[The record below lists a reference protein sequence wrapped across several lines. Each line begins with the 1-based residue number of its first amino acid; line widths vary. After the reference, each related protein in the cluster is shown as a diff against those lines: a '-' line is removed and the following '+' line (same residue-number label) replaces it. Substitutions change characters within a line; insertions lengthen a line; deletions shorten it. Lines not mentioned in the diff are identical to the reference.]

1 MSSSIDQRIV
11 EMQFDNEQFEKGI
24 STSLKSL
31 DNLEKGL
38 KLDGASKGLQ
48 SVANAANSMNFDGL
62 QSGIYAVQQKFSAL
76 EVIGIT
82 ALQRITNQAISAGE
96 ALVNS
101 LSMDQIS
108 AGWSKYGAKTKATQ
122 TLVAQGNALE
132 DVNKQMEQLNWFT
145 DETSYN
151 FTDMQENIA
160 KFTATGKGLEESVT
174 AMEGIA
180 LWAAASG
187 QNATTASRAMYQLSQ
202 AMGAGVMRKEDY
214 KSIQNASM
222 DTDEFRQK
230 CLDAGVALGTLKKN
244 ADGTYKS
251 LMANSKAFNKSQFA
265 EHLTDDAWLTSDV
278 MMKVYNDYAKA
289 VDQIYTYV
297 QDKAD
302 AGEIITT
309 SEAIE
314 AMGDKV
320 DAFGLKVFKA
330 GQEARTFDDAID
342 SVKDAVSTGWMKT
355 FELIFGDAE
364 QSTKLWTDLANDLY
378 EVFAEGGNE
387 RNDYLKRLMG
397 KQSDALTEA
406 QWKTVAET
414 TTATDTLKQALM
426 ETAKAHGVA
435 IDEMINDET
444 SFEQSLSKGWLT
456 SGILSETLKK
466 FTSDTVESTED
477 LTSKLDE
484 YKKIASDVIQGNYG
498 NGTARKTALAE
509 AGQDYAT
516 IQGIVN
522 KMLAGTEIT
531 IEDLGDAQLKSI
543 GYTDDQVAALRE
555 LAKQAEETGTPLN
568 ELIES
573 LNKPSGR
580 DLVVESF
587 SNVLHGLMV
596 AIEAVKSAW
605 SEAFPTPTV
614 ERVYSILDTI
624 NKFTKKLVLNEEN
637 SEKLKN
643 SMRGLFD
650 VLGIVTDIVSKL
662 GNGAFKILSAIMG
675 DVHVNVLDYTE
686 SIGKNLTAT
695 RKWIRENE
703 TLNKIFDTVVN
714 TVVEWVQSIKKWI
727 SEHQI
732 VTKIAQTLNT
742 IFTTMVSVVTK
753 AATAVSKWWKSFTEM
768 PAVQTAIEKFKE
780 LFFELLEKVKERL
793 DDFGPKVQE
802 FFENFKGFDSLDFSS
817 VSSLFTSFTDAAG
830 SGLVNVIEKL
840 DQLKQNI
847 SGFVG
852 AVKDK
857 FAPLQGFIEQFQQ
870 LASQGVKKFTL
881 GKIMTAFTGLAVI
894 GSLTKLG
901 DALGT
906 VGKSVKDLKT
916 SAVGVLDSLKGVL
929 VSYQKE
935 IQSKSI
941 INIAMAIAILA
952 GSLIALSFVSTEK
965 LVPATIALGALIG
978 ALAGFSAA
986 MGYFAKNKTPANNM
1000 NKLFGGLSLVA
1011 MATSVLLMVTA
1022 LKQIQSIDVDWPTLA
1037 ADIVVIFSI
1046 IGALAAGMKALTA
1059 LKVESSI
1066 GTALTLVAYAE
1077 ALTLVVKVLGA
1088 LKEESLDDIY
1098 SSLFKM
1104 SAIMLAVS
1112 ACARIAGKGSI
1123 GGAASMVAVVYSLK
1137 QVLELMETVNGM
1149 NLKKIL
1155 KGLGILGSMMVMMN
1169 FLMAGMGTAG
1179 ENADKAGKALL
1190 LISSSM
1196 YIMVEVIKI
1205 IDTLSAKSIV
1215 KGITVIGLLSLFF
1228 AGLTAISHFTG
1239 ANADKAGVGILAMS
1253 GAITAIAIAMKIMA
1267 SIPVNDL
1274 ARVMASMA
1282 GIASAFGV
1290 LMVVSSK
1297 ATGSYKAIIA
1307 IAAAMAG
1314 FTALMAVMS
1323 TMDTESITRATVSL
1337 DSMMAALA
1345 LAIASTKGVDG
1356 AALAS
1361 IAMIALAVAAI
1372 GYVLYQLAN
1381 IPNPDDLLPI
1391 AVSLSSVLLALSSAM
1406 QIMGSM
1412 SLDQIG
1418 TGGLGII
1425 ASVATIIAIF
1435 EALGGLMKLDIFR
1448 ENLDNA
1454 ISAMGKI
1461 GEALGTFVGNLVG
1474 AVGTGITAQLPKMA
1488 KNISDFADGMQGFV
1502 SYIVGEKNLDDKFGN
1517 RVQVLVKSVA
1527 ELTRRSF
1534 VSGLSG
1540 VANSNI
1546 NYEVLGTN
1554 LTSLGTAIKSMA
1566 TATNGVST
1574 ERLASTADAM
1584 SSIANILSE
1593 MPTTGGFWG
1602 KIVGETISM
1611 SDLGTQ
1617 LTDFASA
1624 MVEYC
1629 GIINGKDSGA
1639 SLDQSAVDKS
1649 KAASDV
1655 LLAISE
1661 AAPKLGGVVQG
1672 FTGQVN
1678 LTNLGTQLTDF
1689 ATAMVDYCEIING
1702 SGGHA
1707 ALNVDAVTAS
1717 KAAAD
1722 VLIGLS
1728 TASPKFNGFVQM
1740 FTGETDLGAVANQLG
1755 IFATGLVRYSQI
1767 IAGGYGGSGFN
1778 ADAVMASQEAVQ
1790 VVTALSKDI
1799 DMTGG
1804 VIGWLTGDNTKLTNF
1819 GTNLKNFG
1827 EALVSYGQNCT
1838 QLSVVSI
1845 NDASA
1850 CITSLVDALNLVGN
1864 INFEAL
1870 NMLSTALNTFTPN
1883 SSFTDM
1889 FANAAESMKTAGSQM
1904 IHAFN
1909 AGITENATSV
1919 STNSQTLVN
1928 NFVADINTAIAS
1940 NTTVIGMSIDTLCAN
1955 LNTIILGKEESFRTS
1970 VTTVCRGAASVVY
1983 DEYNNWATAGNWLTI
1998 GLAKGILDGKSEAI
2012 NAAVEVAGD
2021 ALKAAQDK
2029 LKIASPS
2036 KVMYGFGRYFDL
2048 GFANGIL
2055 DYADTVAKA
2064 SDNIASQAI
2073 STAQIIAERIAAT
2086 MDEDFEYQPTIRPVL
2101 DMDEVDS
2108 GLNSFD
2114 SNFANRSMNLA
2125 GNIDRVRKA
2134 APADKYAENV
2144 NPSQN
2149 QNGGSNTYNFNQ
2161 YNYSPKALSRIDLY
2175 RQTNNQFAMMK
2186 ERGKA

>member
-11 EMQFDNEQFEKGI
+11 EMQFDNAQFEKGI

-160 KFTATGKGLEESVT
+160 KFTATGKGLKESVT

-387 RNDYLKRLMG
+387 RNDYLERLMG

-466 FTSDTVESTED
+466 FTDDTVTSTET
-477 LTSKLDE
+477 LTAKLDE
-484 YKKIASDVIQGNYG
+484 YKKLAADVIQGNYG
-498 NGTARKTALAE
+498 NGAARKTALAE

-522 KMLAGTEIT
+522 KMLAGTEVT

-587 SNVLHGLMV
+587 SNVLHGLMG

-614 ERVYSILDTI
+614 ERVYSILEAI
-624 NKFTKKLVLNEEN
+624 NKFTQKLVLTDEN

-643 SMRGLFD
+643 SLRGLFD
-650 VLGIVTDIVSKL
+650 VLGIVTDITSKL
-662 GNGAFKILSAIMG
+662 ADGAFKILNAVMG

-686 SIGKNLTAT
+686 AIGKNLTAT
-695 RKWIRENE
+695 RKWIKENE
-703 TLNKIFDTVVN
+703 TLNNIVDTVVD
-714 TVVEWVQSIKKWI
+714 TVVKWVQAIKNWI

-732 VTKIAQTLNT
+732 VTKIARTLNT
-742 IFTTMVSVVTK
+742 IFTTMVLVVTK
-753 AATAVSKWWKSFTEM
+753 AATAVSKWWKSFTGM

-780 LFFELLEKVKERL
+780 LFFELLEKGKERL

-830 SGLVNVIEKL
+830 SGLGNVIDKL

-852 AVKDK
+852 SVKEK
-857 FAPLQGFIEQFQQ
+857 FVPLQGFIEQFQQ

-881 GKIMTAFTGLAVI
+881 GKILTAATGIAVVA
-894 GSLTKLG
+894 SLTKLG
-901 DALGT
+901 DALT
-906 VGKSVKDLKT
+906 AVKKSTEGIKDSL
-916 SAVGVLDSLKGVL
+916 VGVLGGVKGVL
-929 VSYQKE
+929 TAYQKD
-935 IQSKSI
+935 IQARSI
-941 INIAMAIAILA
+941 IKIAAAIAILA
-952 GSLIALSFVSTEK
+952 VAVGALTFLDQNK
-965 LVPATIALGALIG
+965 LQSSAIALGALGGGLIVLTG
-978 ALAGFSAA
+978 ALGVLEKKGFLGNTTGAA
-986 MGYFAKNKTPANNM
+986 ASMI
-1000 NKLFGGLSLVA
+1000 A
-1011 MATSVLLMVTA
+1011 MAGSLLLMILA
-1022 LKQIQSIDVDWPTLA
+1022 FKQIQDLDVDFSSLA
-1037 ADIVVIFSI
+1037 KNLLVMFSLM
-1046 IGALAAGMKALTA
+1046 G
-1059 LKVESSI
+1059 
-1066 GTALTLVAYAE
+1066 TLVAGMWAVNKIGGGSVGSALSLIAYAV
-1077 ALTLVVKVLGA
+1077 AMKLVVKTLGDI
-1088 LKEESLDDIY
+1088 SVMPLDSIAA
-1098 SSLFKM
+1098 SLFKM
-1104 SAIMLAVS
+1104 STIMLTLSTA
-1112 ACARIAGKGSI
+1112 ARIAGKGSM
-1123 GGAASMVAVVYSLK
+1123 GCAASLIAIVYSLQQMLK
-1137 QVLELMETVNGM
+1137 MIQTVSDM
-1149 NLKKIL
+1149 PLKTML
-1155 KGLGILGSMMVMMN
+1155 KGLGMLGGIMLALEWVVTGVGK
-1169 FLMAGMGTAG
+1169 AGA
-1179 ENADKAGKALL
+1179 NADKAGKSLL
-1190 LISSSM
+1190 MISAAM
-1196 YIMVEVIKI
+1196 YIMVEVIRN
-1205 IDTLSAKSIV
+1205 IDDLNSSALT
-1215 KGITVIGLLSLFF
+1215 KGIATIGLMSMFF
-1228 AGLTAISHFTG
+1228 AVLIAATKNAG
-1239 ANADKAGVGILAMS
+1239 ANSVKAGVGILAMS
-1253 GAITAIAIAMKIMA
+1253 GAVAVLAGAMYAIGKIPASELTKSIAVITSIFAMFGILMA
-1267 SIPVNDL
+1267 L
-1274 ARVMASMA
+1274 
-1282 GIASAFGV
+1282 
-1290 LMVVSSK
+1290 SSK
-1297 ATGSYKAIIA
+1297 ATGSYKTIIA
-1307 IAAAMAG
+1307 IAASMAALS
-1314 FTALMAVMS
+1314 ALMAVMS
-1323 TMDTESITRATVSL
+1323 TMDSDSLTRSTVAL
-1337 DSMMAALA
+1337 DSIMAMLA
-1345 LAIASTKGVDG
+1345 LTIAATKGVDG
-1356 AALAS
+1356 GALAA
-1361 IAMIALAVAAI
+1361 IAMITLAVAAI
-1372 GYVLYQLAN
+1372 GFVLYQLASL
-1381 IPNPDDLLPI
+1381 PNPEDVLPI
-1391 AVSLSSVLLALSSAM
+1391 AVSMSSVLLALSAAM
-1406 QIMGSM
+1406 AIMGNM
-1412 SLDQIG
+1412 GVVGIA
-1418 TGGLGII
+1418 TGSLGII
-1425 ASVATIIAIF
+1425 AAIATITAVL
-1435 EALGGLMKLDIFR
+1435 EALGGLMKLDIFS

-1454 ISAMGKI
+1454 ITAMGKI
-1461 GEALGTFVGNLVG
+1461 GEALGTFVGSIVG
-1474 AVGTGITAQLPKMA
+1474 GIGTGLTGQLPKMA
-1488 KNISDFADGMQGFV
+1488 KNISDFAEGMQGFV
-1502 SYIVGEKNLDDKFGN
+1502 EFVHNLDDNFGSK
-1517 RVQVLVKSVA
+1517 VDTLVKA
-1527 ELTRRSF
+1527 TEKLTRYGF
-1534 VSGLSG
+1534 TSGLSNLSASG
-1540 VANSNI
+1540 I
-1546 NYEVLGTN
+1546 NYETVGTN
-1554 LTSLGTAIKSMA
+1554 LKSLGEAIKGMA
-1566 TATNGVST
+1566 AATSGVSV
-1574 ERLASTADAM
+1574 ERLTSSAEAVSAIADIM
-1584 SSIANILSE
+1584 ANVPVS
-1593 MPTTGGFWG
+1593 GGLWG
-1602 KIVGETISM
+1602 DIVGNTM
-1611 SDLGTQ
+1611 NLDDLGSQ
-1617 LTDFASA
+1617 LTSFAQA
-1624 MVEYC
+1624 MVNYC
-1629 GIINGKDSGA
+1629 SIINGAEGGA
-1639 SLDQSAVDKS
+1639 ALDTAAVEQS
-1649 KAASDV
+1649 KAAADI
-1655 LLAISE
+1655 LIDLAGKAPNFGGIKSLISGDLDLS
-1661 AAPKLGGVVQG
+1661 KLGS
-1672 FTGQVN
+1672 
-1678 LTNLGTQLTDF
+1678 QLKDF
-1689 ATAMVDYCEIING
+1689 ATAMVGYCTTITG
-1702 SGGHA
+1702 SEGNA
-1707 ALNVDAVTAS
+1707 ALNVDAITAS
-1717 KAAAD
+1717 EAASD
-1722 VLIGLS
+1722 VLINLAESAPRFGGAKSLIS
-1728 TASPKFNGFVQM
+1728 
-1740 FTGETDLGAVANQLG
+1740 GELDFNQLG
-1755 IFATGLVRYSQI
+1755 TQLVTFARAMVRYSQI
-1767 IAGGYGGSGFN
+1767 ISGGYGGSAFDSN
-1778 ADAVMASQEAVQ
+1778 AVMASENAVNTIIAMSQ
-1790 VVTALSKDI
+1790 SI
-1799 DMTGG
+1799 DPTGG
-1804 VIGWLTGDNTKLTNF
+1804 FIGWLMGEKDLGAF
-1819 GTNLKNFG
+1819 ASNLSAFG

-1838 QLSVVSI
+1838 MLSVVSI

-1850 CITSLVDALNLVGN
+1850 CIGNLVDALNLVGN

-1870 NMLSTALNTFTPN
+1870 NMLSEALNTFTPN
-1883 SSFTDM
+1883 SSFVDM
-1889 FANAAESMKTAGSQM
+1889 FASAAESMSTVGSQM
-1904 IHAFN
+1904 IQAFN
-1909 AGITENATSV
+1909 TGITENAPSV
-1919 STNSQTLVN
+1919 AENAQTLVN
-1928 NFVADINTAIAS
+1928 NFVASVTTAISS
-1940 NTTVIGMSIDTLCAN
+1940 NALLIAASIDTLCLT
-1955 LNTIILGKEESFRTS
+1955 LNTTIANKQADFNTS
-1970 VTTVCRGAASVVY
+1970 VTNLLTGVVSTIH
-1983 DEYNNWATAGNWLTI
+1983 EQYNNWYTAGNFLTI
-1998 GLAKGILDGKSEAI
+1998 GLAAGIRSGESEAI
-2012 NAAVEVAGD
+2012 NAAAEVAGK
-2021 ALKAAQDK
+2021 ALEAAKQK
-2029 LKIASPS
+2029 LQINSPS
-2036 KVMYGFGRYFDL
+2036 KVTYGFGRFFDL
-2048 GFANGIL
+2048 GLSNGIY
-2055 DYADTVAKA
+2055 DYADRVAKA
-2064 SDNIASQAI
+2064 TETISNQAL
-2073 STAQIIAERIAAT
+2073 SAAQIIAENIAAT
-2086 MDEDFEYQPTIRPVL
+2086 MDEDFEYEPTIRPVL

-2108 GLNSFD
+2108 GLNAFD
-2114 SNFANRSMNLA
+2114 RSFANRSMNLA
-2125 GNIDRVRKA
+2125 GSIDRVRKA
-2134 APADKYAENV
+2134 APVDKYAENV

>member
-11 EMQFDNEQFEKGI
+11 EMQFDNAQFEKGI

-82 ALQRITNQAISAGE
+82 ALQRITNEAISAGE
-96 ALVNS
+96 TLVKS

-108 AGWSKYGAKTKATQ
+108 AGWEKYGAKTKATQ
-122 TLVAQGNALE
+122 TLVAQGNSLE

-187 QNATTASRAMYQLSQ
+187 QNAATASRAMYQLSQ

-251 LMANSKAFNKSQFA
+251 LVANSKAFNKSQFA

-278 MMKVYNDYAKA
+278 MMQVYNDYAKA

-314 AMGDKV
+314 EMGDKV

-387 RNDYLKRLMG
+387 RNDYLERLMG

-466 FTSDTVESTED
+466 FTGDTVESTET
-477 LTSKLDE
+477 LTAKLDE
-484 YKKIASDVIQGNYG
+484 YKKLATDVIRGDYG
-498 NGTARKTALAE
+498 NGAARKTALAE

-587 SNVLHGLMV
+587 SNVLHGLMG

-614 ERVYSILDTI
+614 ERVYSILEAI
-624 NKFTKKLVLNEEN
+624 NKFTQKLVLTDEN

-643 SMRGLFD
+643 SLRGLFD

-662 GNGAFKILSAIMG
+662 GNGAFKILSAIM
-675 DVHVNVLDYTE
+675 DVVHVNVLDYTE
-686 SIGKNLTAT
+686 AIGKNLTAT
-695 RKWIRENE
+695 RKWIKENE
-703 TLNKIFDTVVN
+703 TLNKIVDTVVD
-714 TVVEWVQSIKKWI
+714 TIVKWIQAIKNWI

-732 VTKIAQTLNT
+732 VTKIARTLNT

-753 AATAVSKWWKSFTEM
+753 ASTAVSKWWKSFTGM

-780 LFFELLEKVKERL
+780 LFFELLEKGKERL

-830 SGLVNVIEKL
+830 SGLGVVIDKL
-840 DQLKQNI
+840 DQLKQKV
-847 SGFVG
+847 SGFTSS
-852 AVKDK
+852 VKEK
-857 FAPLQGFIEQFQQ
+857 FAPVQGIIEQFQQ
-870 LASQGVKKFTL
+870 FASQGLKKFSF
-881 GKIMTAFTGLAVI
+881 GKILTAATGIAVVA
-894 GSLTKLG
+894 SLTKLG
-901 DALGT
+901 DALT
-906 VGKSVKDLKT
+906 AVKKSTEGIKDSL
-916 SAVGVLDSLKGVL
+916 VGVLGGVKGVL
-929 VSYQKE
+929 TAYQKD
-935 IQSKSI
+935 IQARSI
-941 INIAMAIAILA
+941 IKIAAAIAILA
-952 GSLIALSFVSTEK
+952 VAVGALTFLDQNK
-965 LVPATIALGALIG
+965 LQSSAIALGALGGGLIALTG
-978 ALAGFSAA
+978 ALGVLEKKGFLGNTTGAA
-986 MGYFAKNKTPANNM
+986 ASMI
-1000 NKLFGGLSLVA
+1000 A
-1011 MATSVLLMVTA
+1011 MAGSLLLMILA
-1022 LKQIQSIDVDWPTLA
+1022 FKQIQDLDVDFSSLA
-1037 ADIVVIFSI
+1037 KNLLVMFSMM
-1046 IGALAAGMKALTA
+1046 G
-1059 LKVESSI
+1059 
-1066 GTALTLVAYAE
+1066 TLVAGMWAVNKIGGGSVGSALSLIAYAV
-1077 ALTLVVKVLGA
+1077 AMKLVVKTLGDI
-1088 LKEESLDDIY
+1088 SVMPLDSIAV
-1098 SSLFKM
+1098 SLFKM
-1104 SAIMLAVS
+1104 STIMLTLS
-1112 ACARIAGKGSI
+1112 AAARVAGKGSM
-1123 GGAASMVAVVYSLK
+1123 GGAASLIAIVYALQQMLK
-1137 QVLELMETVNGM
+1137 MIQTVSDM
-1149 NLKKIL
+1149 PLKTML
-1155 KGLGILGSMMVMMN
+1155 KGLGMLGGIMLALEWVVTGVGK
-1169 FLMAGMGTAG
+1169 AGA
-1179 ENADKAGKALL
+1179 NADKAGKSLL
-1190 LISSSM
+1190 LISAAM
-1196 YIMVEVIKI
+1196 YIMVEVIRN
-1205 IDTLSAKSIV
+1205 IDDLNSSALT
-1215 KGITVIGLLSLFF
+1215 KGIATIGLMSMFF
-1228 AGLTAISHFTG
+1228 AVLIAVTKNAG
-1239 ANADKAGVGILAMS
+1239 ANSVKAGVGILAMS
-1253 GAITAIAIAMKIMA
+1253 GAVAVLAGAMYAIGKISASDLTKSIAVITSIFAMF
-1267 SIPVNDL
+1267 
-1274 ARVMASMA
+1274 
-1282 GIASAFGV
+1282 GI
-1290 LMVVSSK
+1290 LMTLSSK
-1297 ATGSYKAIIA
+1297 ATGSYKTIIA
-1307 IAAAMAG
+1307 IAASMAALS
-1314 FTALMAVMS
+1314 ALMAVMS
-1323 TMDTESITRATVSL
+1323 TIDADSLIRSTAAL
-1337 DSMMAALA
+1337 DSIMAMLA
-1345 LAIASTKGVDG
+1345 LTIASTKGIDG

-1361 IAMIALAVAAI
+1361 IAMVTLAVAGI
-1372 GYVLYQLAN
+1372 GYVLYQLAS
-1381 IPNPDDLLPI
+1381 IPNPEDLLPI
-1391 AVSLSSVLLALSSAM
+1391 AVSMSSVLLALSAAM
-1406 QIMGSM
+1406 RIMGSM
-1412 SLDQIG
+1412 SLGQIG
-1418 TGGLGII
+1418 KGGLGMI
-1425 ASVATIIAIF
+1425 AAVATITAIL
-1435 EALGGLMKLDIFR
+1435 EALGGLMKLDIFS

-1454 ISAMGKI
+1454 ITAMGKI
-1461 GEALGTFVGNLVG
+1461 GEALGTFVGSIVG
-1474 AVGTGITAQLPKMA
+1474 GIGTGLTGQLPKMA
-1488 KNISDFADGMQGFV
+1488 KNISDFAEGMQGFV
-1502 SYIVGEKNLDDKFGN
+1502 EFVHNLDDNFGSK
-1517 RVQVLVKSVA
+1517 VDTLVKA
-1527 ELTRRSF
+1527 TEKLTRRGF
-1534 VSGLSG
+1534 TSGLSNLSATG
-1540 VANSNI
+1540 I
-1546 NYEVLGTN
+1546 NYETVGTN
-1554 LTSLGTAIKSMA
+1554 LKSLGEAIKGMA
-1566 TATNGVST
+1566 AATSGVSV
-1574 ERLASTADAM
+1574 ERLTSSAEAVSAIADIM
-1584 SSIANILSE
+1584 ANVPVS
-1593 MPTTGGFWG
+1593 GGLWG
-1602 KIVGETISM
+1602 DIVGNTM
-1611 SDLGTQ
+1611 NLDDLGSQ
-1617 LTDFASA
+1617 LTSFAQA
-1624 MVEYC
+1624 MVDYC
-1629 GIINGKDSGA
+1629 SIINGAEGGA
-1639 SLDQSAVDKS
+1639 ALDTAAVEQS
-1649 KAASDV
+1649 KAAADI
-1655 LLAISE
+1655 LIDLAGKAPNFGGIKSLISGDLDLS
-1661 AAPKLGGVVQG
+1661 KLGS
-1672 FTGQVN
+1672 
-1678 LTNLGTQLTDF
+1678 QLNDF
-1689 ATAMVDYCEIING
+1689 ATAMVGYCSTITG
-1702 SGGHA
+1702 SEGKA
-1707 ALNVDAVTAS
+1707 ALNVDVITAS
-1717 KAAAD
+1717 EAASN
-1722 VLIGLS
+1722 VLINLAESAPRFGGAKSLIS
-1728 TASPKFNGFVQM
+1728 
-1740 FTGETDLGAVANQLG
+1740 GELDFDQLG
-1755 IFATGLVRYSQI
+1755 TQLVAFARAMVRYSQI
-1767 IAGGYGGSGFN
+1767 ISGGYGGSAFDSN
-1778 ADAVMASQEAVQ
+1778 AVMASQNAVDTIVAMSQ
-1790 VVTALSKDI
+1790 SI
-1799 DMTGG
+1799 DPTGG
-1804 VIGWLTGDNTKLTNF
+1804 FIGWLMGEKDLGAFASNLTA
-1819 GTNLKNFG
+1819 FG
-1827 EALVSYGQNCT
+1827 EALVSYGQNCAM
-1838 QLSVVSI
+1838 LSVVSI

-1850 CITSLVDALNLVGN
+1850 CITNLVDALNLVGN

-1870 NMLSTALNTFTPN
+1870 NMLSEALNTFTPN
-1883 SSFTDM
+1883 SSFVDM
-1889 FANAAESMKTAGSQM
+1889 FASAAESMSTVGSQM
-1904 IHAFN
+1904 IQAFN
-1909 AGITENATSV
+1909 TGITENAPSV
-1919 STNSQTLVN
+1919 AENAQALVN
-1928 NFVADINTAIAS
+1928 NFVAEITNAISS
-1940 NTTVIGMSIDTLCAN
+1940 NTLLIATSIDTLCAN

-1983 DEYNNWATAGNWLTI
+1983 DEYNNWATAGNWLTL
-1998 GLAKGILDGKSEAI
+1998 GLAKGIRDGKSEAI
-2012 NAAVEVAGD
+2012 NAAVEVAGE

-2036 KVMYGFGRYFDL
+2036 KVMYGFGRYFDM

-2064 SDNIASQAI
+2064 SENIATQAI
-2073 STAQIIAERIAAT
+2073 STAQIIAENIAAT

-2114 SNFANRSMNLA
+2114 RNFANRSMNLA
-2125 GNIDRVRKA
+2125 GSINRVQKA
-2134 APADKYAENV
+2134 VPADKYAESV

>member
-11 EMQFDNEQFEKGI
+11 EMQFDNAQFEKGI

-31 DNLEKGL
+31 YNLEKGL

-82 ALQRITNQAISAGE
+82 ALQRITNQAISAGA

-278 MMKVYNDYAKA
+278 MMRVYNDYAKA

-387 RNDYLKRLMG
+387 RNDYLERLMG

-498 NGTARKTALAE
+498 NGAARKTALAE

-587 SNVLHGLMV
+587 SNVLHGLMG
-596 AIEAVKSAW
+596 AIETVKSAW

-614 ERVYSILDTI
+614 ERVYSILEAI
-624 NKFTKKLVLNEEN
+624 NKFTQKLVLTDEN

-643 SMRGLFD
+643 SLRGLFD
-650 VLGIVTDIVSKL
+650 VLGIVTDITSKL
-662 GNGAFKILSAIMG
+662 ADGAFKILNAVMG

-686 SIGKNLTAT
+686 AIGKNLTAT
-695 RKWIRENE
+695 RKWIGENE
-703 TLNKIFDTVVN
+703 TLNKIIDTVVD
-714 TVVEWVQSIKKWI
+714 TVIKWVQSIKKWI

-753 AATAVSKWWKSFTEM
+753 AATAVSKWWKSFTGM

-780 LFFELLEKVKERL
+780 LFFELLEKGKERL

-830 SGLVNVIEKL
+830 SGLGAVIDKL

-847 SGFVG
+847 SGFTSL
-852 AVKDK
+852 VKEK
-857 FAPLQGFIEQFQQ
+857 FAPVQYFIEQLQQ

-881 GKIMTAFTGLAVI
+881 GKILTAATGIAVVA
-894 GSLTKLG
+894 SLTKLG
-901 DALGT
+901 EALT
-906 VGKSVKDLKT
+906 AVKKSTEGIKDSL
-916 SAVGVLDSLKGVL
+916 VGVLGGVKGVL
-929 VSYQKE
+929 TAYQKD
-935 IQSKSI
+935 IQARSI
-941 INIAMAIAILA
+941 IKIAAAIAILA
-952 GSLIALSFVSTEK
+952 VAVGALTFLDQNK
-965 LVPATIALGALIG
+965 LQSSAIALGALGGGLIVLTG
-978 ALAGFSAA
+978 ALGVLEKKGFLGNTTGAA
-986 MGYFAKNKTPANNM
+986 ASMI
-1000 NKLFGGLSLVA
+1000 A
-1011 MATSVLLMVTA
+1011 MAGSLLLMILA
-1022 LKQIQSIDVDWPTLA
+1022 FKQIQDLDVDFSSLA
-1037 ADIVVIFSI
+1037 KNLLVMFSLM
-1046 IGALAAGMKALTA
+1046 G
-1059 LKVESSI
+1059 
-1066 GTALTLVAYAE
+1066 TLVAGMWAVNKIGGGSVGSALSLIAYAV
-1077 ALTLVVKVLGA
+1077 AMKLVVKTLGDI
-1088 LKEESLDDIY
+1088 SVMPLDSIAA
-1098 SSLFKM
+1098 SLFKM
-1104 SAIMLAVS
+1104 STIMLTLS
-1112 ACARIAGKGSI
+1112 AAARVAGKGSM
-1123 GGAASMVAVVYSLK
+1123 GGAASLIAVVYSLQQMLK
-1137 QVLELMETVNGM
+1137 MIQTVSDM
-1149 NLKKIL
+1149 PLKTML
-1155 KGLGILGSMMVMMN
+1155 KGLGMLGGIMLALEWVITGVGK
-1169 FLMAGMGTAG
+1169 AGA
-1179 ENADKAGKALL
+1179 NADKAGKSLLMISAAL
-1190 LISSSM
+1190 
-1196 YIMVEVIKI
+1196 YIMVEVIRN
-1205 IDTLSAKSIV
+1205 IDDLNSSALT
-1215 KGITVIGLLSLFF
+1215 KGIATIGLMSMFF
-1228 AGLTAISHFTG
+1228 AVLIAVTKNAG
-1239 ANADKAGVGILAMS
+1239 ANSVKAGVGILAMS
-1253 GAITAIAIAMKIMA
+1253 GAVAVLAGAMYAIGKIQASELTKSIAVITSIFVMFGILMA
-1267 SIPVNDL
+1267 L
-1274 ARVMASMA
+1274 
-1282 GIASAFGV
+1282 
-1290 LMVVSSK
+1290 SSK

-1307 IAAAMAG
+1307 ISASMAAL
-1314 FTALMAVMS
+1314 TALMAVMS
-1323 TMDTESITRATVSL
+1323 TIDIDSLIRSTVAL
-1337 DSMMAALA
+1337 DSIMAMLA
-1345 LAIASTKGVDG
+1345 LTIAATKGVDG
-1356 AALAS
+1356 GSLAA
-1361 IAMIALAVAAI
+1361 IAMITLAVAAI
-1372 GYVLYQLAN
+1372 GFVLYQLASL
-1381 IPNPDDLLPI
+1381 PNPEDVLPI
-1391 AVSLSSVLLALSSAM
+1391 AVSMSSVLLALSAAM
-1406 QIMGSM
+1406 AIMGNM
-1412 SLDQIG
+1412 GVVGIA
-1418 TGGLGII
+1418 TGSLGII
-1425 ASVATIIAIF
+1425 AAIATITAVL
-1435 EALGGLMKLDIFR
+1435 EALGGLMKLDIFS

-1454 ISAMGKI
+1454 ITAMGKI
-1461 GEALGTFVGNLVG
+1461 GEALGTFVGG
-1474 AVGTGITAQLPKMA
+1474 IGTGLTGQLPKMA
-1488 KNISDFADGMQGFV
+1488 KNISNFADGMQEFV
-1502 SYIVGEKNLDDKFGN
+1502 EFVHNLDDNFGSK
-1517 RVQVLVKSVA
+1517 VDTLVTATEK
-1527 ELTRRSF
+1527 LTSRGF
-1534 VSGLSG
+1534 TSGLNNLSARG
-1540 VANSNI
+1540 I
-1546 NYEVLGTN
+1546 NYETIGTN
-1554 LTSLGTAIKSMA
+1554 LKNLGEAIKGMA
-1566 TATNGVST
+1566 AATNGVSV
-1574 ERLASTADAM
+1574 ERLTSSAEAVSAIADIM
-1584 SSIANILSE
+1584 ANVPVS
-1593 MPTTGGFWG
+1593 GGLLG
-1602 KIVGETISM
+1602 DIVGNKM
-1611 SDLGTQ
+1611 NLSDLGSQ
-1617 LTDFASA
+1617 LTSFA
-1624 MVEYC
+1624 
-1629 GIINGKDSGA
+1629 
-1639 SLDQSAVDKS
+1639 Q
-1649 KAASDV
+1649 
-1655 LLAISE
+1655 
-1661 AAPKLGGVVQG
+1661 
-1672 FTGQVN
+1672 
-1678 LTNLGTQLTDF
+1678 
-1689 ATAMVDYCEIING
+1689 AMVDYCSIING
-1702 SGGHA
+1702 AEGGA
-1707 ALNVDAVTAS
+1707 ALDTAAVKQS

-1722 VLIGLS
+1722 ILIDLAGKAPNFGDLDLS
-1728 TASPKFNGFVQM
+1728 K
-1740 FTGETDLGAVANQLG
+1740 LGTQLVA
-1755 IFATGLVRYSQI
+1755 FARAMVHYSQI
-1767 IAGGYGGSGFN
+1767 ISGGYGGSAFDSN
-1778 ADAVMASQEAVQ
+1778 AVMASENAVNTIIAMSQ
-1790 VVTALSKDI
+1790 SI
-1799 DMTGG
+1799 DPTGG
-1804 VIGWLTGDNTKLTNF
+1804 FIAWLMGEKDLGAFASNLTA
-1819 GTNLKNFG
+1819 FG

-1838 QLSVVSI
+1838 MLSVVSI

-1850 CITSLVDALNLVGN
+1850 CIESLVGALNLVGN

-1870 NMLSTALNTFTPN
+1870 NMLSEALNTFTPN
-1883 SSFTDM
+1883 SSFVDM
-1889 FANAAESMKTAGSQM
+1889 FASAAESMSTVGSQM
-1904 IHAFN
+1904 IQAFN
-1909 AGITENATSV
+1909 TGITENAPSV
-1919 STNSQTLVN
+1919 AEDAQTLVN
-1928 NFVADINTAIAS
+1928 NFVASVTTAISS
-1940 NTTVIGMSIDTLCAN
+1940 NTLLIAASIDTLCLT
-1955 LNTIILGKEESFRTS
+1955 LNTTIANKQADFNTS
-1970 VTTVCRGAASVVY
+1970 VTNLLTGVVSTIH
-1983 DEYNNWATAGNWLTI
+1983 EQYNNWYTAGNSLAI
-1998 GLAKGILDGKSEAI
+1998 GLAAGIRSGESEAI
-2012 NAAVEVAGD
+2012 NAAADVAGK
-2021 ALKAAQDK
+2021 ALEAAKQK
-2029 LKIASPS
+2029 LQINSPS

-2064 SDNIASQAI
+2064 SENIATEAI
-2073 STAQIIAERIAAT
+2073 STAQIIAENIAAT
-2086 MDEDFEYQPTIRPVL
+2086 MDEDFEYEPTIRPVL

-2108 GLNSFD
+2108 GLNAFD
-2114 SNFANRSMNLA
+2114 RSFANRSMNLA
-2125 GNIDRVRKA
+2125 GSIDRVRKA

-2149 QNGGSNTYNFNQ
+2149 QNGGATTYNFTQN
-2161 YNYSPKALSRIDLY
+2161 NYSPKALSRIDLY

>member
-11 EMQFDNEQFEKGI
+11 EMQFDNAQFEKGI

-82 ALQRITNQAISAGE
+82 ALQRITNQAISAGA

-160 KFTATGKGLEESVT
+160 KFTATGKGLKESVT

-387 RNDYLKRLMG
+387 RNDYLERLMG

-466 FTSDTVESTED
+466 FTGDTVESTED

-498 NGTARKTALAE
+498 NGAARKTALAE

-587 SNVLHGLMV
+587 SNVLHGLMG

-614 ERVYSILDTI
+614 ERVYSILEAI
-624 NKFTKKLVLNEEN
+624 NKFTQKLVLTDEN

-643 SMRGLFD
+643 SLRGLFD
-650 VLGIVTDIVSKL
+650 VLGIVTDITSKL
-662 GNGAFKILSAIMG
+662 ADGAFKILNAVMG

-686 SIGKNLTAT
+686 AIGKNLTAT
-695 RKWIRENE
+695 RKWIRENK
-703 TLNKIFDTVVN
+703 TLNKIIDTVVD
-714 TVVEWVQSIKKWI
+714 TVIKWVQSIKKWI

-732 VTKIAQTLNT
+732 VTKIARTLNT

-753 AATAVSKWWKSFTEM
+753 AATAVSKWWKSFTGM

-780 LFFELLEKVKERL
+780 LFFELLEKGKERL

-830 SGLVNVIEKL
+830 SGLGAVIGKL

-847 SGFVG
+847 SGFTSS
-852 AVKDK
+852 VKEK
-857 FAPLQGFIEQFQQ
+857 FAPVQYFIEQFQQ

-881 GKIMTAFTGLAVI
+881 GKILTAFTGLAVI
-894 GSLTKLG
+894 SSLTKLG

-906 VGKSVKDLKT
+906 VGKSVKDVKT
-916 SAVGVLDSLKGVL
+916 SLVGVLDGVKGVL

-941 INIAMAIAILA
+941 INIALAIAILA
-952 GSLIALSFVSTEK
+952 GSLIALSFVPTEK

-978 ALAGFSAA
+978 ALAGLSAA

-1037 ADIVVIFSI
+1037 ADMVAVVAIL
-1046 IGALAAGMKALTA
+1046 GVLAGGMKLLSA

-1066 GTALTLVAYAE
+1066 GTALTLIAYAE

-1123 GGAASMVAVVYSLK
+1123 GGAASMVAVVHSLK
-1137 QVLELMETVNGM
+1137 QMLGLMETVNDM
-1149 NLKKIL
+1149 SLKEIL
-1155 KGLGILGSMMVMMN
+1155 KGLGVLGSIMVMMN

-1179 ENADKAGKALL
+1179 ENADKAGKAML

-1205 IDTLSAKSIV
+1205 IDKLSAKSIV

-1228 AGLTAISHFTG
+1228 AVLTAISHFAG

-1253 GAITAIAIAMKIMA
+1253 GAMAAIAIAMKIMA

-1274 ARVMASMA
+1274 ARVMADMA
-1282 GIASAFGV
+1282 GIAAAFGV

-1314 FTALMAVMS
+1314 LTALMAVMS
-1323 TMDTESITRATVSL
+1323 TMDAESLTRATVAL

-1345 LAIASTKGVDG
+1345 LSIASTKGVDG

-1361 IAMIALAVAAI
+1361 IAMITLAVAAI
-1372 GYVLYQLAN
+1372 GYVLYQLASL
-1381 IPNPDDLLPI
+1381 PNPEDVLPI
-1391 AVSLSSVLLALSSAM
+1391 AVSMSIVLLALSAAM
-1406 QIMGSM
+1406 RIMGSM
-1412 SLDQIG
+1412 DS
-1418 TGGLGII
+1418 TGIATGSLGII
-1425 ASVATIIAIF
+1425 AGISAIVVVL
-1435 EALGGLMKLDIFR
+1435 EALGWLMKLDIFS

-1454 ISAMGKI
+1454 IAAMGKI
-1461 GEALGTFVGNLVG
+1461 GEALGTFVG

-1502 SYIVGEKNLDDKFGN
+1502 TFVEGLNDNFGY
-1517 RVQVLVKSVA
+1517 RVQVLVKAVA
-1527 ELTRRSF
+1527 ELTRRGF
-1534 VSGLSG
+1534 ISGLSG
-1540 VANSNI
+1540 IANTNI
-1546 NYEVLGTN
+1546 NYENVGTN
-1554 LTSLGTAIKSMA
+1554 LASLGTAIKSMA

-1574 ERLASTADAM
+1574 DRLASTADAM
-1584 SSIANILSE
+1584 SSVANILSE

-1602 KIVGETISM
+1602 KIVGETM
-1611 SDLGTQ
+1611 SL
-1617 LTDFASA
+1617 
-1624 MVEYC
+1624 
-1629 GIINGKDSGA
+1629 
-1639 SLDQSAVDKS
+1639 
-1649 KAASDV
+1649 SD
-1655 LLAISE
+1655 
-1661 AAPKLGGVVQG
+1661 
-1672 FTGQVN
+1672 
-1678 LTNLGTQLTDF
+1678 LGTQLTDF

-1728 TASPKFNGFVQM
+1728 TASPKFNGLVQM
-1740 FTGETDLGAVANQLG
+1740 FTGETGLGAVANQLG
-1755 IFATGLVRYSQI
+1755 TFATGLVRYSQI

-1804 VIGWLTGDNTKLTNF
+1804 VIGWLTGDSTKLTNF

-1889 FANAAESMKTAGSQM
+1889 FTNAAESMKTAGSQM
-1904 IHAFN
+1904 IQAFN

-1919 STNSQTLVN
+1919 STNAQTLVN
-1928 NFVADINTAIAS
+1928 NFVADVNTAIAN
-1940 NTTVIGMSIDTLCAN
+1940 NTTIISTSIDTLCAN

-1970 VTTVCRGAASVVY
+1970 VTTVCRGAASAVY
-1983 DEYNNWATAGNWLTI
+1983 DEYNNWATAGAWLSI
-1998 GLAKGILDGKSEAI
+1998 GLAKGIRDGKSEAI
-2012 NAAVEVAGD
+2012 NAAVEVAGE
-2021 ALKAAQDK
+2021 ALKAAQNK

-2064 SDNIASQAI
+2064 SENIATEAI
-2073 STAQIIAERIAAT
+2073 STAQIIAENIAAT
-2086 MDEDFEYQPTIRPVL
+2086 MDEDFEYEPTIRPVL

-2114 SNFANRSMNLA
+2114 RSFANRSMNLA
-2125 GNIDRVRKA
+2125 GSIDRVRKA

>member
-11 EMQFDNEQFEKGI
+11 EMQFDNAQFEKGI

-82 ALQRITNQAISAGE
+82 ALQRITNEAISAGE
-96 ALVNS
+96 TLVKS

-108 AGWSKYGAKTKATQ
+108 AGWEKYGAKTKATQ
-122 TLVAQGNALE
+122 TLVAQGNSLE

-251 LMANSKAFNKSQFA
+251 LVANSKAFNKSQFA

-278 MMKVYNDYAKA
+278 MMQVYNDYAKA

-314 AMGDKV
+314 EMGDKV

-387 RNDYLKRLMG
+387 RNDYLERLMG

-466 FTSDTVESTED
+466 FTGDTVESTET
-477 LTSKLDE
+477 LTAKLDE
-484 YKKIASDVIQGNYG
+484 YKKLATDVIRGDYG
-498 NGTARKTALAE
+498 NGAARKTALAE

-587 SNVLHGLMV
+587 SNVLHGLMG

-614 ERVYSILDTI
+614 ERVYSILEAI
-624 NKFTKKLVLNEEN
+624 NKFTKKLVLTDEN
-637 SEKLKN
+637 AEKLKN
-643 SMRGLFD
+643 SLRGLFD

-686 SIGKNLTAT
+686 AIGKNLTAT
-695 RKWIRENE
+695 RKWIKENE
-703 TLNKIFDTVVN
+703 TLNKIVDTVVD
-714 TVVEWVQSIKKWI
+714 TVVKWIQAIKNWI

-732 VTKIAQTLNT
+732 VTKIARTLNT
-742 IFTTMVSVVTK
+742 IFTTMVLVVTK
-753 AATAVSKWWKSFTEM
+753 AATAVSKWWKSFTGM

-780 LFFELLEKVKERL
+780 LFFELLEKGKERL

-817 VSSLFTSFTDAAG
+817 VSSLFTTFTDAAG
-830 SGLVNVIEKL
+830 SGLGNVIGKL

-852 AVKDK
+852 SVKEK

-881 GKIMTAFTGLAVI
+881 GKILTAATGIAVVA
-894 GSLTKLG
+894 SLTKLG
-901 DALGT
+901 DALT
-906 VGKSVKDLKT
+906 AVKKSTEGIKDSL
-916 SAVGVLDSLKGVL
+916 VGVLGGVKGVL
-929 VSYQKE
+929 TAYQKD
-935 IQSKSI
+935 IQARSI
-941 INIAMAIAILA
+941 IKIAAAIAILA
-952 GSLIALSFVSTEK
+952 VAVGALTFLDQNK
-965 LVPATIALGALIG
+965 LQSSAIALGALGGGLIVLTG
-978 ALAGFSAA
+978 ALGVLEKKGFLGNTTGAA
-986 MGYFAKNKTPANNM
+986 ASMI
-1000 NKLFGGLSLVA
+1000 A
-1011 MATSVLLMVTA
+1011 MAGSLLLMILA
-1022 LKQIQSIDVDWPTLA
+1022 FKQIQDLDVD
-1037 ADIVVIFSI
+1037 FSSL
-1046 IGALAAGMKALTA
+1046 GKNLLVMFSMMG
-1059 LKVESSI
+1059 
-1066 GTALTLVAYAE
+1066 TLVAGMWAVNKIGGGSVGSALSLIAYAV
-1077 ALTLVVKVLGA
+1077 AMKLVVKTLGDISA
-1088 LKEESLDDIY
+1088 MPLDSIAV
-1098 SSLFKM
+1098 SLFKM
-1104 SAIMLAVS
+1104 STIMLTLS
-1112 ACARIAGKGSI
+1112 AAARVAGKGSM
-1123 GGAASMVAVVYSLK
+1123 GGAASLIAIVYALQQMLK
-1137 QVLELMETVNGM
+1137 MIQTVSDM
-1149 NLKKIL
+1149 PLKTML
-1155 KGLGILGSMMVMMN
+1155 KGLGMLGGIMLALEWVVTGVGK
-1169 FLMAGMGTAG
+1169 AGA
-1179 ENADKAGKALL
+1179 NADKAGKSLL
-1190 LISSSM
+1190 LISAAM
-1196 YIMVEVIKI
+1196 YIMVEVIRN
-1205 IDTLSAKSIV
+1205 IDDLNSSALT
-1215 KGITVIGLLSLFF
+1215 KGIATIGLMSMFF
-1228 AGLTAISHFTG
+1228 AVLIAVTKSAGS
-1239 ANADKAGVGILAMS
+1239 NSVKAGVGILAMS
-1253 GAITAIAIAMKIMA
+1253 GAVAVLAGAMYAIAKIPASELTKSIAVITSIFAMFGILMA
-1267 SIPVNDL
+1267 L
-1274 ARVMASMA
+1274 
-1282 GIASAFGV
+1282 
-1290 LMVVSSK
+1290 SSK
-1297 ATGSYKAIIA
+1297 ATGSYKTIIA
-1307 IAAAMAG
+1307 IAASMAALS
-1314 FTALMAVMS
+1314 ALMAVMS
-1323 TMDTESITRATVSL
+1323 TIDADSLIRSTAAL
-1337 DSMMAALA
+1337 DSIMAMLA
-1345 LAIASTKGVDG
+1345 LTIASTKGVDG

-1361 IAMIALAVAAI
+1361 IAMVTLAVAGI

-1381 IPNPDDLLPI
+1381 IPNPEDLLPI
-1391 AVSLSSVLLALSSAM
+1391 AVSMSSVLLALSAAM
-1406 QIMGSM
+1406 RIMGSM
-1412 SLDQIG
+1412 SLGQIG
-1418 TGGLGII
+1418 KGGLGMI
-1425 ASVATIIAIF
+1425 AAVATITAIL
-1435 EALGGLMKLDIFR
+1435 EALGGLMKLDIFS

-1454 ISAMGKI
+1454 ITAMGKI
-1461 GEALGTFVGNLVG
+1461 GEALGTFVGSIVG
-1474 AVGTGITAQLPKMA
+1474 GIGTGLTGQLPKMA
-1488 KNISDFADGMQGFV
+1488 KNISDFAEGMQGFV
-1502 SYIVGEKNLDDKFGN
+1502 EFVHNLDDNFGSK
-1517 RVQVLVKSVA
+1517 VDTLVKA
-1527 ELTRRSF
+1527 TEKLTRRGF
-1534 VSGLSG
+1534 TSGLSNLSATG
-1540 VANSNI
+1540 I
-1546 NYEVLGTN
+1546 NYETVGTN
-1554 LTSLGTAIKSMA
+1554 LKSLGEAIKGMA
-1566 TATNGVST
+1566 AATSGVSV
-1574 ERLASTADAM
+1574 ERLTSSAEAVSAIADIM
-1584 SSIANILSE
+1584 ANVPVS
-1593 MPTTGGFWG
+1593 GGLWG
-1602 KIVGETISM
+1602 DIVGNTM
-1611 SDLGTQ
+1611 NLDDLGSQ
-1617 LTDFASA
+1617 LTSFAQA
-1624 MVEYC
+1624 MVDYC
-1629 GIINGKDSGA
+1629 SIINGAEGGA
-1639 SLDQSAVDKS
+1639 ALDTAAVEQS
-1649 KAASDV
+1649 KAAADI
-1655 LLAISE
+1655 LIDLAGKAPNFGGIKSLISGDLDLS
-1661 AAPKLGGVVQG
+1661 KLGS
-1672 FTGQVN
+1672 
-1678 LTNLGTQLTDF
+1678 QLNDF
-1689 ATAMVDYCEIING
+1689 ATAMVGYCSTITG
-1702 SGGHA
+1702 SEGKA
-1707 ALNVDAVTAS
+1707 ALNVDVITAS
-1717 KAAAD
+1717 EAASN
-1722 VLIGLS
+1722 VLINLAESAPRFGGAKSLIS
-1728 TASPKFNGFVQM
+1728 
-1740 FTGETDLGAVANQLG
+1740 GELDFDQLG
-1755 IFATGLVRYSQI
+1755 TQLVAFARAMVRYSQI
-1767 IAGGYGGSGFN
+1767 ISGGYGGSAFDSN
-1778 ADAVMASQEAVQ
+1778 AVMASQNAVDTIVAMSQ
-1790 VVTALSKDI
+1790 SI
-1799 DMTGG
+1799 DPTGG
-1804 VIGWLTGDNTKLTNF
+1804 FIGWLMGEKDLGAFASNLTA
-1819 GTNLKNFG
+1819 FG
-1827 EALVSYGQNCT
+1827 EALVSYGQNCAM
-1838 QLSVVSI
+1838 LSVVSI

-1850 CITSLVDALNLVGN
+1850 CITNLVDALNLVGN

-1870 NMLSTALNTFTPN
+1870 NMLSEALNTFTPN
-1883 SSFTDM
+1883 SSFVDM
-1889 FANAAESMKTAGSQM
+1889 FASAAESMSTVGSQM
-1904 IHAFN
+1904 IQAFN
-1909 AGITENATSV
+1909 TGITENAPSV
-1919 STNSQTLVN
+1919 AENAQTLVN
-1928 NFVADINTAIAS
+1928 NFVAEVTNAISS
-1940 NTTVIGMSIDTLCAN
+1940 NTLLIATSIDTLCLN
-1955 LNTIILGKEESFRTS
+1955 LNTTIANKQGDFNAS
-1970 VTTVCRGAASVVY
+1970 VTTLLTGVVSTIH
-1983 DEYNNWATAGNWLTI
+1983 EQYNNFYSAGGYMVI
-1998 GLAKGILDGKSEAI
+1998 GLAEGMKANESLAIEAASDV
-2012 NAAVEVAGD
+2012 AAK
-2021 ALKAAQDK
+2021 ALKAAKDK
-2029 LKIASPS
+2029 LQINSPS
-2036 KVMYGFGRYFDL
+2036 KVTYGFGRFFDL
-2048 GFANGIL
+2048 GLSGGIY
-2055 DYADTVAKA
+2055 DYADRVQKA
-2064 SDNIASQAI
+2064 TETISNQAL
-2073 STAQIIAERIAAT
+2073 SAAQIIAENIAAT
-2086 MDEDFEYQPTIRPVL
+2086 MDEDFEYQPAIRPVL

-2108 GLNSFD
+2108 GLNIFD
-2114 SNFANRSMNLA
+2114 RNFANRSMNLA
-2125 GNIDRVRKA
+2125 GSINRVQKA
-2134 APADKYAENV
+2134 APANKYAESV

>member
-11 EMQFDNEQFEKGI
+11 EMQFDNAQFEKGI

-82 ALQRITNQAISAGE
+82 ALQRITNEAISAGE
-96 ALVNS
+96 TLVKS

-108 AGWSKYGAKTKATQ
+108 AGWEKYGAKTKATQ
-122 TLVAQGNALE
+122 TLVAQGNSLE

-187 QNATTASRAMYQLSQ
+187 QNAATASRAMYQLSQ

-251 LMANSKAFNKSQFA
+251 LVANSKAFNKSQFA

-278 MMKVYNDYAKA
+278 MMQVYNDYAKA

-314 AMGDKV
+314 EMGDKV

-387 RNDYLKRLMG
+387 RNDYLERLMG

-466 FTSDTVESTED
+466 FTGDTVESTET
-477 LTSKLDE
+477 LTAKLDE
-484 YKKIASDVIQGNYG
+484 YKKLATDVIRGDYG
-498 NGTARKTALAE
+498 NGAARKTALAE

-587 SNVLHGLMV
+587 SNVLHGLMG

-614 ERVYSILDTI
+614 ERVYSILEAI
-624 NKFTKKLVLNEEN
+624 NKFTQKLVLTDEN
-637 SEKLKN
+637 AEKLKN
-643 SMRGLFD
+643 SLRGLFD

-686 SIGKNLTAT
+686 AIGKNLTAT
-695 RKWIRENE
+695 RKWIKENE
-703 TLNKIFDTVVN
+703 TLNKIVDTVVD
-714 TVVEWVQSIKKWI
+714 TVVKWIQAIKNWI

-732 VTKIAQTLNT
+732 VTKIARTLNT

-753 AATAVSKWWKSFTEM
+753 ASTAVSKWWKSFTGM
-768 PAVQTAIEKFKE
+768 PALQTAIEKFKE
-780 LFFELLEKVKERL
+780 LFFELLEKGKERL

-830 SGLVNVIEKL
+830 SGLGVVIDKL
-840 DQLKQNI
+840 DQLKQKI
-847 SGFVG
+847 SGFTSS
-852 AVKDK
+852 VKEK
-857 FAPLQGFIEQFQQ
+857 FAPVQGIIEQFQQ
-870 LASQGVKKFTL
+870 FASQGLKKFSF
-881 GKIMTAFTGLAVI
+881 GKILTAATGIAVVA
-894 GSLTKLG
+894 SLTKLG
-901 DALGT
+901 DALT
-906 VGKSVKDLKT
+906 AVKKSTEGIKDSL
-916 SAVGVLDSLKGVL
+916 VGVLGGVKGVL
-929 VSYQKE
+929 TAYQKD
-935 IQSKSI
+935 IQARSI
-941 INIAMAIAILA
+941 IKIAAAIAILA
-952 GSLIALSFVSTEK
+952 VAVGALTFLDQNK
-965 LVPATIALGALIG
+965 LQSSAIALGALGGGLIVLTG
-978 ALAGFSAA
+978 ALGVLEKKGFLGNTTGAA
-986 MGYFAKNKTPANNM
+986 ASMI
-1000 NKLFGGLSLVA
+1000 A
-1011 MATSVLLMVTA
+1011 MAGSLLLTILA
-1022 LKQIQSIDVDWPTLA
+1022 FKQIQDLDVDFSSLA
-1037 ADIVVIFSI
+1037 KNLLVMFSMM
-1046 IGALAAGMKALTA
+1046 G
-1059 LKVESSI
+1059 
-1066 GTALTLVAYAE
+1066 TLVAGMWAVNKIGGGSVGSALSLIAYAVVMK
-1077 ALTLVVKVLGA
+1077 LVVKTLGDISA
-1088 LKEESLDDIY
+1088 MPLDSIAV
-1098 SSLFKM
+1098 SLFKM
-1104 SAIMLAVS
+1104 STIMLTLS
-1112 ACARIAGKGSI
+1112 AAARVAGKGSM
-1123 GGAASMVAVVYSLK
+1123 GGAASLIAIVYALQQMLK
-1137 QVLELMETVNGM
+1137 MIQTVSDM
-1149 NLKKIL
+1149 PLKTML
-1155 KGLGILGSMMVMMN
+1155 KGLGMLGGIMLALEWVVTGVGK
-1169 FLMAGMGTAG
+1169 AGA
-1179 ENADKAGKALL
+1179 NADKAGKSLL
-1190 LISSSM
+1190 LISAAM
-1196 YIMVEVIKI
+1196 YIMVEVIRN
-1205 IDTLSAKSIV
+1205 IDDLNSSALT
-1215 KGITVIGLLSLFF
+1215 KGIATIGLMSMFF
-1228 AGLTAISHFTG
+1228 AVLIAVTKNAG
-1239 ANADKAGVGILAMS
+1239 ANSVKAGVGILAMS
-1253 GAITAIAIAMKIMA
+1253 GAVAVLAGAMYAIGKISASELTKSIAVITSIFAMF
-1267 SIPVNDL
+1267 
-1274 ARVMASMA
+1274 
-1282 GIASAFGV
+1282 GI
-1290 LMVVSSK
+1290 LMILSSK
-1297 ATGSYKAIIA
+1297 ATGSYKTIIA
-1307 IAAAMAG
+1307 IAASMAALS
-1314 FTALMAVMS
+1314 ALMAVMS
-1323 TMDTESITRATVSL
+1323 TIDADSLIRSTAAL
-1337 DSMMAALA
+1337 DSIMAMLA
-1345 LAIASTKGVDG
+1345 LTIASTKGVDG

-1361 IAMIALAVAAI
+1361 IAMVTLAVAGI
-1372 GYVLYQLAN
+1372 GYVLYQLAS
-1381 IPNPDDLLPI
+1381 IPNPEDLLPI
-1391 AVSLSSVLLALSSAM
+1391 AVSMSSVLLALSAAM
-1406 QIMGSM
+1406 RIMGSM
-1412 SLDQIG
+1412 SLGQIG
-1418 TGGLGII
+1418 KGGLGMI
-1425 ASVATIIAIF
+1425 AAVATITAIL
-1435 EALGGLMKLDIFR
+1435 EALGGLMKLDIFS

-1454 ISAMGKI
+1454 ITAMGKI
-1461 GEALGTFVGNLVG
+1461 GEALGTFVGSIVG
-1474 AVGTGITAQLPKMA
+1474 GIGTGLTGQLPKMA
-1488 KNISDFADGMQGFV
+1488 KNISDFAEGMQGFV
-1502 SYIVGEKNLDDKFGN
+1502 EFVHNLDDNFGSK
-1517 RVQVLVKSVA
+1517 VDTLVKA
-1527 ELTRRSF
+1527 TEKLTHRGF
-1534 VSGLSG
+1534 TSGLSNLSATG
-1540 VANSNI
+1540 I
-1546 NYEVLGTN
+1546 NYETVGTN
-1554 LTSLGTAIKSMA
+1554 LKSLGEAIKGMA
-1566 TATNGVST
+1566 AATSGVSV
-1574 ERLASTADAM
+1574 ERLTSSAEAVSAIADIM
-1584 SSIANILSE
+1584 ANVPVS
-1593 MPTTGGFWG
+1593 GGLWG
-1602 KIVGETISM
+1602 DIVGNTM
-1611 SDLGTQ
+1611 NLDDLGSQ
-1617 LTDFASA
+1617 LTSFAQA
-1624 MVEYC
+1624 MVDYC
-1629 GIINGKDSGA
+1629 SIINGAEGGA
-1639 SLDQSAVDKS
+1639 ALDTAAVEQS
-1649 KAASDV
+1649 KAAADI
-1655 LLAISE
+1655 LIDLAGKAPNFGGIKSLISGDLDLS
-1661 AAPKLGGVVQG
+1661 KLGS
-1672 FTGQVN
+1672 
-1678 LTNLGTQLTDF
+1678 QLNDF
-1689 ATAMVDYCEIING
+1689 ATAMVRYCSTITG
-1702 SGGHA
+1702 SEGKA

-1717 KAAAD
+1717 EAASN
-1722 VLIGLS
+1722 VLINLAESAPRFGGAKSLIS
-1728 TASPKFNGFVQM
+1728 
-1740 FTGETDLGAVANQLG
+1740 GELDFDQLG
-1755 IFATGLVRYSQI
+1755 TQLVAFARAMVRYSQI
-1767 IAGGYGGSGFN
+1767 ISGGYGGSAFDSN
-1778 ADAVMASQEAVQ
+1778 AVMASQNAVDTIVAMSQ
-1790 VVTALSKDI
+1790 SI
-1799 DMTGG
+1799 DPTGG
-1804 VIGWLTGDNTKLTNF
+1804 FIGWLMGEKDLGAFASNLTA
-1819 GTNLKNFG
+1819 FG
-1827 EALVSYGQNCT
+1827 EALVSYGQNCAM
-1838 QLSVVSI
+1838 LSVVSI

-1850 CITSLVDALNLVGN
+1850 CITNLVDALNLVGN

-1870 NMLSTALNTFTPN
+1870 NMLSEALNTFTPN
-1883 SSFTDM
+1883 SSFVDM
-1889 FANAAESMKTAGSQM
+1889 FASAAESMSTVGSQM
-1904 IHAFN
+1904 IQAFST
-1909 AGITENATSV
+1909 GITENAPSV
-1919 STNSQTLVN
+1919 AENAQTLVN
-1928 NFVADINTAIAS
+1928 NFVAEVTNAISS
-1940 NTTVIGMSIDTLCAN
+1940 NTLLIATSIDTLCLN
-1955 LNTIILGKEESFRTS
+1955 LNTTIANKQGDFNAS
-1970 VTTVCRGAASVVY
+1970 VTTLLTGVVSTIH
-1983 DEYNNWATAGNWLTI
+1983 EQYNNFYSAGGYMII
-1998 GLAKGILDGKSEAI
+1998 GLAEGMKANESLAIEAASDV
-2012 NAAVEVAGD
+2012 AAK
-2021 ALKAAQDK
+2021 ALKAAKDK
-2029 LKIASPS
+2029 LQINSPS
-2036 KVMYGFGRYFDL
+2036 KVTYGFGRFFDL
-2048 GFANGIL
+2048 GLSGGIY
-2055 DYADTVAKA
+2055 DYADRVQKA
-2064 SDNIASQAI
+2064 TETISNQAL
-2073 STAQIIAERIAAT
+2073 SAAQIIAENIAAT

-2114 SNFANRSMNLA
+2114 RNFANRSMNLA
-2125 GNIDRVRKA
+2125 GSINRVQKA
-2134 APADKYAENV
+2134 APADKYAESV

>member
-11 EMQFDNEQFEKGI
+11 EMQFDNAQFEKGI

-160 KFTATGKGLEESVT
+160 KFTATGKGLKESVT

-387 RNDYLKRLMG
+387 RNDYLERLMG

-466 FTSDTVESTED
+466 FTDDTVTSTET
-477 LTSKLDE
+477 LTAKLDE
-484 YKKIASDVIQGNYG
+484 YKKLAADVIQGNYG
-498 NGTARKTALAE
+498 NGAARKTALAE

-522 KMLAGTEIT
+522 KMLAGTEVT

-587 SNVLHGLMV
+587 SNVLHGLMG

-614 ERVYSILDTI
+614 ERVYSILEAI
-624 NKFTKKLVLNEEN
+624 NKFTQKLVLTDEN

-643 SMRGLFD
+643 SLRGLFD
-650 VLGIVTDIVSKL
+650 ILGIVTDIVSKL

-686 SIGKNLTAT
+686 AIGKNLTAT
-695 RKWIRENE
+695 RKWIKENE
-703 TLNKIFDTVVN
+703 TLNNIVDTVVD
-714 TVVEWVQSIKKWI
+714 TVVKWVQAIKNWI

-732 VTKIAQTLNT
+732 VTKIARTLNT
-742 IFTTMVSVVTK
+742 IFTTMVLVVTK
-753 AATAVSKWWKSFTEM
+753 AATAVSKWWKSFTGM

-780 LFFELLEKVKERL
+780 LFFELLEKGKERL

-830 SGLVNVIEKL
+830 SGLGNVIDKL

-852 AVKDK
+852 SVKEK

-881 GKIMTAFTGLAVI
+881 GKILTAATGIAVVA
-894 GSLTKLG
+894 SLTKLG
-901 DALGT
+901 DALT
-906 VGKSVKDLKT
+906 AVKKSTEGIKDSL
-916 SAVGVLDSLKGVL
+916 VGVLGGVKGVL
-929 VSYQKE
+929 TAYQKD
-935 IQSKSI
+935 IQARSI
-941 INIAMAIAILA
+941 IKIAAAIAILA
-952 GSLIALSFVSTEK
+952 VAVGALTFLDQNK
-965 LVPATIALGALIG
+965 LQSSAIALGALGGGLIVLTG
-978 ALAGFSAA
+978 ALGVLEKKGFLGNTTGAA
-986 MGYFAKNKTPANNM
+986 ASMI
-1000 NKLFGGLSLVA
+1000 A
-1011 MATSVLLMVTA
+1011 MAGSLLLMILA
-1022 LKQIQSIDVDWPTLA
+1022 FKQIQDLNVDFSSLA
-1037 ADIVVIFSI
+1037 KNLLVMFSLM
-1046 IGALAAGMKALTA
+1046 G
-1059 LKVESSI
+1059 
-1066 GTALTLVAYAE
+1066 TLVAGMWAVNKIGGGSVGSALSLIAYAV
-1077 ALTLVVKVLGA
+1077 AMKLVVKTLGDI
-1088 LKEESLDDIY
+1088 SVMPLDSIAA
-1098 SSLFKM
+1098 SLFKM
-1104 SAIMLAVS
+1104 STIMLTLSTA
-1112 ACARIAGKGSI
+1112 ARIAGKGSM
-1123 GGAASMVAVVYSLK
+1123 GGAVSLIAIVYSLQQMLK
-1137 QVLELMETVNGM
+1137 MIQTVSDM
-1149 NLKKIL
+1149 PLKTML
-1155 KGLGILGSMMVMMN
+1155 KGLGMLGGIMLALEWVVTGVGK
-1169 FLMAGMGTAG
+1169 AGA
-1179 ENADKAGKALL
+1179 NADKAGKSLL
-1190 LISSSM
+1190 MISAAM
-1196 YIMVEVIKI
+1196 YIMVEVIRN
-1205 IDTLSAKSIV
+1205 IDDLNSSALT
-1215 KGITVIGLLSLFF
+1215 KGIATIGLMSMFF
-1228 AGLTAISHFTG
+1228 AVLIAATKNAG
-1239 ANADKAGVGILAMS
+1239 ANSVKAGVGILAMS
-1253 GAITAIAIAMKIMA
+1253 GAVAVLAGAMYAIGKIPASELTKSIAVITSIFAMFGILMA
-1267 SIPVNDL
+1267 L
-1274 ARVMASMA
+1274 
-1282 GIASAFGV
+1282 
-1290 LMVVSSK
+1290 SSK
-1297 ATGSYKAIIA
+1297 ATGSYKTIIA
-1307 IAAAMAG
+1307 IAASMAALS
-1314 FTALMAVMS
+1314 ALMAVMS
-1323 TMDTESITRATVSL
+1323 TMDFDSLTRSTVAL
-1337 DSMMAALA
+1337 DSIMAMLA
-1345 LAIASTKGVDG
+1345 LTIAATKGVDG
-1356 AALAS
+1356 GALAA
-1361 IAMIALAVAAI
+1361 IAMITLAVAAI
-1372 GYVLYQLAN
+1372 GFVLYQLASL
-1381 IPNPDDLLPI
+1381 PNPEDVLPI
-1391 AVSLSSVLLALSSAM
+1391 AVSMSSVLLALSAAM
-1406 QIMGSM
+1406 AIMGNM
-1412 SLDQIG
+1412 GVVGIA
-1418 TGGLGII
+1418 TGSLGII
-1425 ASVATIIAIF
+1425 AAIATITAVL
-1435 EALGGLMKLDIFR
+1435 EALGGLMKLDIFS

-1454 ISAMGKI
+1454 ITAMGKI
-1461 GEALGTFVGNLVG
+1461 GEALGTFVGSIVG
-1474 AVGTGITAQLPKMA
+1474 GIGTGLTGQLPKMA

-1502 SYIVGEKNLDDKFGN
+1502 EFVHNLDDNFGSK
-1517 RVQVLVKSVA
+1517 VDTLVKA
-1527 ELTRRSF
+1527 TEKLTCYGF
-1534 VSGLSG
+1534 TSGLSNLSASG
-1540 VANSNI
+1540 I
-1546 NYEVLGTN
+1546 NYETVGTN
-1554 LTSLGTAIKSMA
+1554 LKSLGEAIKGMA
-1566 TATNGVST
+1566 AATSGVSV
-1574 ERLASTADAM
+1574 ERLTSSAEAVSAIADIM
-1584 SSIANILSE
+1584 ANAPVS
-1593 MPTTGGFWG
+1593 GGLWG
-1602 KIVGETISM
+1602 DIVGNTMNLDDLGSQLTSFAQAMVDYCSIINGAEGGAALDTAAVEQSKAAADILIDLAGKAPNFGGIKSLISGDLNL
-1611 SDLGTQ
+1611 SDLGSQ
-1617 LTDFASA
+1617 L
-1624 MVEYC
+1624 
-1629 GIINGKDSGA
+1629 N
-1639 SLDQSAVDKS
+1639 
-1649 KAASDV
+1649 
-1655 LLAISE
+1655 
-1661 AAPKLGGVVQG
+1661 
-1672 FTGQVN
+1672 
-1678 LTNLGTQLTDF
+1678 DF
-1689 ATAMVDYCEIING
+1689 ATAMVGYCMTITG
-1702 SGGHA
+1702 SEGKA
-1707 ALNVDAVTAS
+1707 ALNVDAITAS
-1717 KAAAD
+1717 EAASN
-1722 VLIGLS
+1722 VLVNLAENAPHFGGA
-1728 TASPKFNGFVQM
+1728 ASLIS
-1740 FTGETDLGAVANQLG
+1740 GELDFDQLG
-1755 IFATGLVRYSQI
+1755 TQLVAFARAMVRYSQI
-1767 IAGGYGGSGFN
+1767 ISGGYGGSAFDSN
-1778 ADAVMASQEAVQ
+1778 AVMASENAVNTIIAMSQ
-1790 VVTALSKDI
+1790 SI
-1799 DMTGG
+1799 DPTGG
-1804 VIGWLTGDNTKLTNF
+1804 FIGWLMGEKDLGALASNLTS
-1819 GTNLKNFG
+1819 FG

-1838 QLSVVSI
+1838 MLSVVSI

-1850 CITSLVDALNLVGN
+1850 CIESLVDALNLVGN

-1870 NMLSTALNTFTPN
+1870 NMLSEALNTFTPN
-1883 SSFTDM
+1883 SSFVDM
-1889 FANAAESMKTAGSQM
+1889 FASAAESMSTVGSQM
-1904 IHAFN
+1904 IQAFN
-1909 AGITENATSV
+1909 TGITENAPSV
-1919 STNSQTLVN
+1919 AENAQTLVN
-1928 NFVADINTAIAS
+1928 NFVASVTTAISS
-1940 NTTVIGMSIDTLCAN
+1940 NTLLIAASIDTLCLT
-1955 LNTIILGKEESFRTS
+1955 LNTTIANKQADFNTS
-1970 VTTVCRGAASVVY
+1970 VTNLLTGVVSTIH
-1983 DEYNNWATAGNWLTI
+1983 EQYNNWYTAGNFLTI
-1998 GLAKGILDGKSEAI
+1998 GLAAGIRSGESEAI
-2012 NAAVEVAGD
+2012 NAAAEVAGK
-2021 ALKAAQDK
+2021 ALEAAKQK
-2029 LKIASPS
+2029 LQINSPS
-2036 KVMYGFGRYFDL
+2036 KVTYGFGRFFDL
-2048 GFANGIL
+2048 GLSNGIY
-2055 DYADTVAKA
+2055 DYADRVQKA
-2064 SDNIASQAI
+2064 TETISNQAL
-2073 STAQIIAERIAAT
+2073 SAAQIIAENIAAT
-2086 MDEDFEYQPTIRPVL
+2086 MDEDFEYEPTIRPVL

-2108 GLNSFD
+2108 GLNAFNRS
-2114 SNFANRSMNLA
+2114 FANRSMNLA
-2125 GNIDRVRKA
+2125 GSIDRVRKA
-2134 APADKYAENV
+2134 APVDKYAENV

>member
-11 EMQFDNEQFEKGI
+11 EMQFDNAQFEKGI

-82 ALQRITNQAISAGE
+82 ALQRITNQAISAGA

-101 LSMDQIS
+101 LSMDRIS

-278 MMKVYNDYAKA
+278 MMRVYNDYAKA

-387 RNDYLKRLMG
+387 RNDYLERLMG

-498 NGTARKTALAE
+498 NGDARKTALAE

-543 GYTDDQVAALRE
+543 GYTDDQVTALRE

-587 SNVLHGLMV
+587 SNVLHGLMG
-596 AIEAVKSAW
+596 AIETVKSAW

-614 ERVYSILDTI
+614 ERVYSILEAI
-624 NKFTKKLVLNEEN
+624 NKFTQKLVLTDEN

-643 SMRGLFD
+643 TLRGLFD
-650 VLGIVTDIVSKL
+650 VLGIVTDITSKL
-662 GNGAFKILSAIMG
+662 ADGAFKILSAVMG
-675 DVHVNVLDYTE
+675 DVHLNVLDYTE

-703 TLNKIFDTVVN
+703 TLNKIIDTVVD
-714 TVVEWVQSIKKWI
+714 TVIKWVQSIKKWI

-753 AATAVSKWWKSFTEM
+753 AATAVSKWWKSFTGM

-780 LFFELLEKVKERL
+780 LFFELLEKGKERL

-830 SGLVNVIEKL
+830 SGLSAVIDKL

-852 AVKDK
+852 SVKEK
-857 FAPLQGFIEQFQQ
+857 FAPLQGFIEQVQQ
-870 LASQGVKKFTL
+870 LASQGVKKFSF
-881 GKIMTAFTGLAVI
+881 GKILTAATGIAVVV
-894 GSLTKLG
+894 SLTKLG
-901 DALGT
+901 DALT
-906 VGKSVKDLKT
+906 AVKKSTEGIKDSL
-916 SAVGVLDSLKGVL
+916 VGVLGSVKGVL
-929 VSYQKE
+929 TAYQKD
-935 IQSKSI
+935 IQARSI
-941 INIAMAIAILA
+941 ITIAAAIAILA
-952 GSLIALSFVSTEK
+952 VAVGALTFLDQNK
-965 LVPATIALGALIG
+965 LQSSAIALGALGGGLIVLTG
-978 ALAGFSAA
+978 ALGVLEKKGFLGNTTGAA
-986 MGYFAKNKTPANNM
+986 ASMI
-1000 NKLFGGLSLVA
+1000 A
-1011 MATSVLLMVTA
+1011 MAGSLLLMILA
-1022 LKQIQSIDVDWPTLA
+1022 FKQIQDLDVDFSSLA
-1037 ADIVVIFSI
+1037 KNLLVMFSLM
-1046 IGALAAGMKALTA
+1046 G
-1059 LKVESSI
+1059 
-1066 GTALTLVAYAE
+1066 TLVAGMWAVNKIGGGSVGSALSLIAYAV
-1077 ALTLVVKVLGA
+1077 AMKLVVKTLSDISVMP
-1088 LKEESLDDIY
+1088 LDSIAA
-1098 SSLFKM
+1098 SLFKM
-1104 SAIMLAVS
+1104 STIMLTLS
-1112 ACARIAGKGSI
+1112 AAARVAGKGSM
-1123 GGAASMVAVVYSLK
+1123 GGAASLIAVVYSLQQMLK
-1137 QVLELMETVNGM
+1137 MIQTVSDM
-1149 NLKKIL
+1149 PLKTML
-1155 KGLGILGSMMVMMN
+1155 KGLGMLGGIMLALEWVVTGVGK
-1169 FLMAGMGTAG
+1169 AGA
-1179 ENADKAGKALL
+1179 NADKAGKSLLMISAAL
-1190 LISSSM
+1190 
-1196 YIMVEVIKI
+1196 YIMVEVIRN
-1205 IDTLSAKSIV
+1205 IDDLNSSALT
-1215 KGITVIGLLSLFF
+1215 KGIATIGLMSMFF
-1228 AGLTAISHFTG
+1228 AVLIAVTKNAG
-1239 ANADKAGVGILAMS
+1239 ANSVKAGVGILAMS
-1253 GAITAIAIAMKIMA
+1253 GAVAVLAGAMYVIGKIPASELTKSIAVITSISVMFGILMA
-1267 SIPVNDL
+1267 L
-1274 ARVMASMA
+1274 
-1282 GIASAFGV
+1282 
-1290 LMVVSSK
+1290 SSK

-1307 IAAAMAG
+1307 ISASMAAL
-1314 FTALMAVMS
+1314 TALMAVMS
-1323 TMDTESITRATVSL
+1323 TMDIDSLTRSTVAL
-1337 DSMMAALA
+1337 DSIMAMLA
-1345 LAIASTKGVDG
+1345 LTIAATKGVDG
-1356 AALAS
+1356 GSLAA
-1361 IAMIALAVAAI
+1361 IAMITLAVAAI
-1372 GYVLYQLAN
+1372 GFVLYQLASL
-1381 IPNPDDLLPI
+1381 PNPEDVLPI
-1391 AVSLSSVLLALSSAM
+1391 AVSMSSVLLALSAAM
-1406 QIMGSM
+1406 AIMGNM
-1412 SLDQIG
+1412 GVVGIA
-1418 TGGLGII
+1418 TGSLGII
-1425 ASVATIIAIF
+1425 AAIATITAVL
-1435 EALGGLMKLDIFR
+1435 EALGGLMKLDIFS

-1454 ISAMGKI
+1454 ITAMGKI
-1461 GEALGTFVGNLVG
+1461 GEALGTFVGSIVG
-1474 AVGTGITAQLPKMA
+1474 GIGTGLTGQLPKMA
-1488 KNISDFADGMQGFV
+1488 KNISDFADGMQEFV
-1502 SYIVGEKNLDDKFGN
+1502 EFVHNLDDNFGSK
-1517 RVQVLVKSVA
+1517 VDTLVKA
-1527 ELTRRSF
+1527 TEKLTRRGF
-1534 VSGLSG
+1534 TSGLNNLSASG
-1540 VANSNI
+1540 I
-1546 NYEVLGTN
+1546 NYETIGTN
-1554 LTSLGTAIKSMA
+1554 LKNLGEAIKGMA
-1566 TATNGVST
+1566 AATSGVSV
-1574 ERLASTADAM
+1574 ERLTASAEAVSAIVDIM
-1584 SSIANILSE
+1584 ANVPVS
-1593 MPTTGGFWG
+1593 GGLWG
-1602 KIVGETISM
+1602 LISGEP
-1611 SDLGTQ
+1611 DFDKFGTQ
-1617 LTDFASA
+1617 IVTFARA
-1624 MVEYC
+1624 M
-1629 GIINGKDSGA
+1629 
-1639 SLDQSAVDKS
+1639 
-1649 KAASDV
+1649 
-1655 LLAISE
+1655 
-1661 AAPKLGGVVQG
+1661 
-1672 FTGQVN
+1672 
-1678 LTNLGTQLTDF
+1678 
-1689 ATAMVDYCEIING
+1689 
-1702 SGGHA
+1702 
-1707 ALNVDAVTAS
+1707 
-1717 KAAAD
+1717 
-1722 VLIGLS
+1722 
-1728 TASPKFNGFVQM
+1728 
-1740 FTGETDLGAVANQLG
+1740 
-1755 IFATGLVRYSQI
+1755 VRYSQI
-1767 IAGGYGGSGFN
+1767 ISGGYGGSAFDSN
-1778 ADAVMASQEAVQ
+1778 AVMASENAVNTIIAMSQ
-1790 VVTALSKDI
+1790 SI
-1799 DMTGG
+1799 DPTGG
-1804 VIGWLTGDNTKLTNF
+1804 FIAWLMGEKDLGDFASNLTA
-1819 GTNLKNFG
+1819 FG
-1827 EALVSYGQNCT
+1827 EALVSYGQKCT
-1838 QLSVVSI
+1838 MLNVVSI
-1845 NDASA
+1845 NDTSA
-1850 CITSLVDALNLVGN
+1850 CIENLVDALNLVGN

-1870 NMLSTALNTFTPN
+1870 NMLSEALNTFTPN
-1883 SSFTDM
+1883 SSFVDM
-1889 FANAAESMKTAGSQM
+1889 FASAAESMSTVGSQM
-1904 IHAFN
+1904 IQAFN
-1909 AGITENATSV
+1909 TGITENAPSV
-1919 STNSQTLVN
+1919 AENAQTLVN
-1928 NFVADINTAIAS
+1928 NFVASVTTAISS
-1940 NTTVIGMSIDTLCAN
+1940 NAFLIAASIDTLCLT
-1955 LNTIILGKEESFRTS
+1955 LNTTIANKQADFNTS
-1970 VTTVCRGAASVVY
+1970 VTNLLTGVVSTIH
-1983 DEYNNWATAGNWLTI
+1983 EQYNNWYTAGNFLTI
-1998 GLAKGILDGKSEAI
+1998 GLAAGIRSGESEAI
-2012 NAAVEVAGD
+2012 NAAAEVAGK
-2021 ALKAAQDK
+2021 ALEAAKQK
-2029 LKIASPS
+2029 LQINSPS

-2064 SDNIASQAI
+2064 SENIATEAI
-2073 STAQIIAERIAAT
+2073 STAQIIAENIAAT
-2086 MDEDFEYQPTIRPVL
+2086 MDEDFEYEPTIRPVL

-2108 GLNSFD
+2108 GLNAFD
-2114 SNFANRSMNLA
+2114 RSFANRSMNLA
-2125 GNIDRVRKA
+2125 GSIDRVRKA

-2149 QNGGSNTYNFNQ
+2149 QNGGATTYNFTQN
-2161 YNYSPKALSRIDLY
+2161 NYSPKALSRIDLY

>member
-11 EMQFDNEQFEKGI
+11 EMQFDNAQFEKGI

-31 DNLEKGL
+31 DDLEKGL

-108 AGWSKYGAKTKATQ
+108 AGWNKYGAKTKATQ

-278 MMKVYNDYAKA
+278 MMRVYNDYAKA

-387 RNDYLKRLMG
+387 RNDYLERLMG

-466 FTSDTVESTED
+466 FTDDTVTSTET
-477 LTSKLDE
+477 LTAKLDE
-484 YKKIASDVIQGNYG
+484 YKKLAADVIQGNYG
-498 NGTARKTALAE
+498 NGAARKTALAE

-522 KMLAGTEIT
+522 KMLAGTEVT

-587 SNVLHGLMV
+587 SNVLHGLMG

-614 ERVYSILDTI
+614 ERVYSILEAI
-624 NKFTKKLVLNEEN
+624 NKFTQKLVLTDEN

-643 SMRGLFD
+643 SLRGLFD
-650 VLGIVTDIVSKL
+650 VLGIVTDITSKL
-662 GNGAFKILSAIMG
+662 ADGAFKILNAVMG

-686 SIGKNLTAT
+686 AIGKNLTAT

-703 TLNKIFDTVVN
+703 TLNKIIDTVVD
-714 TVVEWVQSIKKWI
+714 TVIKWVQSIKKWI

-732 VTKIAQTLNT
+732 VTKIARTLNT

-753 AATAVSKWWKSFTEM
+753 SATAVSKWWKSFTGI

-780 LFFELLEKVKERL
+780 LFFELLEKGKERL

-817 VSSLFTSFTDAAG
+817 VSNLFTSFTDAAG
-830 SGLVNVIEKL
+830 SGLGAVIDKL
-840 DQLKQNI
+840 DQLKHNI
-847 SGFVG
+847 SGFTSS
-852 AVKDK
+852 VKEK
-857 FAPLQGFIEQFQQ
+857 LAPVQYFIEQFQQ

-881 GKIMTAFTGLAVI
+881 GKILTAFTGLAVI

-906 VGKSVKDLKT
+906 VGKSVKDVKT
-916 SAVGVLDSLKGVL
+916 SLVGVLDGVKGVL

-941 INIAMAIAILA
+941 INIALAIAILA
-952 GSLIALSFVSTEK
+952 GSLIALSFVPTEK
-965 LVPATIALGALIG
+965 LIPATIALGALIG
-978 ALAGFSAA
+978 ALAGLSAA

-1037 ADIVVIFSI
+1037 ADMVAVVAIL
-1046 IGALAAGMKALTA
+1046 GVLAGGMKLLSA

-1066 GTALTLVAYAE
+1066 GTALTLIAYAE

-1137 QVLELMETVNGM
+1137 QMLGLMETVSDM
-1149 NLKKIL
+1149 SLKEIL
-1155 KGLGILGSMMVMMN
+1155 KGLGVLGSIMVMMN

-1179 ENADKAGKALL
+1179 ENADKAGKAML

-1196 YIMVEVIKI
+1196 YIMVEVIKS
-1205 IDTLSAKSIV
+1205 IDELSAKSIV

-1228 AGLTAISHFTG
+1228 AGLTAISHFAG

-1253 GAITAIAIAMKIMA
+1253 GAMAAIAIAMKIMA
-1267 SIPVNDL
+1267 SIQVNDL
-1274 ARVMASMA
+1274 ARVMAAMA
-1282 GIASAFGV
+1282 GIAIAFGV
-1290 LMVVSSK
+1290 LMVESSK

-1314 FTALMAVMS
+1314 LTALMAVMS
-1323 TMDTESITRATVSL
+1323 TMDAESLTRATVAL

-1361 IAMIALAVAAI
+1361 IAMITLAVAAI
-1372 GYVLYQLAN
+1372 GYVLYQLASL
-1381 IPNPDDLLPI
+1381 PNPEDVLPI
-1391 AVSLSSVLLALSSAM
+1391 AVSMSSVLLALSAAM
-1406 QIMGSM
+1406 RIMGSM
-1412 SLDQIG
+1412 GI
-1418 TGGLGII
+1418 TGIATGSLGII
-1425 ASVATIIAIF
+1425 AGISTIVAVL
-1435 EALGGLMKLDIFR
+1435 EALGGLMKLDIFS

-1454 ISAMGKI
+1454 IVAMGKI
-1461 GEALGTFVGNLVG
+1461 GEALGTFVGNLIG
-1474 AVGTGITAQLPKMA
+1474 AVGTELTAQLPKMA
-1488 KNISDFADGMQGFV
+1488 KNISDFAYEMQGFV
-1502 SYIVGEKNLDDKFGN
+1502 SFVDGLDDNFAS
-1517 RVQVLVKSVA
+1517 RVDVLVKA
-1527 ELTRRSF
+1527 TEKLTRRGF
-1534 VSGLSG
+1534 TAGLSNLSESDIKYD
-1540 VANSNI
+1540 VV
-1546 NYEVLGTN
+1546 EDN

-1574 ERLASTADAM
+1574 DRLASTADAM
-1584 SSIANILSE
+1584 SSVANILSE

-1602 KIVGETISM
+1602 KIVGETMSM
-1611 SDLGTQ
+1611 ETLGSQ
-1617 LTDFASA
+1617 LTEFA
-1624 MVEYC
+1624 
-1629 GIINGKDSGA
+1629 
-1639 SLDQSAVDKS
+1639 Q
-1649 KAASDV
+1649 
-1655 LLAISE
+1655 
-1661 AAPKLGGVVQG
+1661 
-1672 FTGQVN
+1672 
-1678 LTNLGTQLTDF
+1678 
-1689 ATAMVDYCEIING
+1689 AMVDYGSII
-1702 SGGHA
+1702 SG
-1707 ALNVDAVTAS
+1707 
-1717 KAAAD
+1717 AD
-1722 VLIGLS
+1722 
-1728 TASPKFNGFVQM
+1728 
-1740 FTGETDLGAVANQLG
+1740 
-1755 IFATGLVRYSQI
+1755 
-1767 IAGGYGGSGFN
+1767 GSGFN
-1778 ADAVMASQEAVQ
+1778 SDAVMASQEAVQ
-1790 VVTALSKDI
+1790 MVTALSQNV

-1804 VIGWLTGDNTKLTNF
+1804 VIGWLTGDDTKLTDF

-1850 CITSLVDALNLVGN
+1850 CITSLVDALSLVGN

-1904 IHAFN
+1904 IQEFN
-1909 AGITENATSV
+1909 SGITENAISV
-1919 STNSQTLVN
+1919 STNATTLVD
-1928 NFVADINTAIAS
+1928 NFVADVNTAVLN
-1940 NTTVIGMSIDTLCAN
+1940 NTAVISTSIDTLCAN

-1983 DEYNNWATAGNWLTI
+1983 DEYNNWATAGNWLTL
-1998 GLAKGILDGKSEAI
+1998 GLAKGIRDGKSEAI
-2012 NAAVEVAGD
+2012 NAAVEVAGE

-2064 SDNIASQAI
+2064 SENIATEAI
-2073 STAQIIAERIAAT
+2073 STAQIIAENIAAT
-2086 MDEDFEYQPTIRPVL
+2086 MDEDFEYEPTIRPVL

-2108 GLNSFD
+2108 GLNAFD
-2114 SNFANRSMNLA
+2114 RSFANRSMNLA
-2125 GNIDRVRKA
+2125 GSIDRVRKA
-2134 APADKYAENV
+2134 APVDKYAENV

>member
-11 EMQFDNEQFEKGI
+11 EMQFDNAQFEKGI

-278 MMKVYNDYAKA
+278 MMRVYNDYAKA

-387 RNDYLKRLMG
+387 RNDYLERLMG

-466 FTSDTVESTED
+466 FTGDTVESTET
-477 LTSKLDE
+477 LTAKLDE
-484 YKKIASDVIQGNYG
+484 YKKLAADVIQGNYG
-498 NGTARKTALAE
+498 NGAARKTALAE

-587 SNVLHGLMV
+587 SNVLHGLMG
-596 AIEAVKSAW
+596 AIETVKSAW

-614 ERVYSILDTI
+614 ERVYSILEAI
-624 NKFTKKLVLNEEN
+624 NKFTQKLVLTDEN

-643 SMRGLFD
+643 TLRGLFD
-650 VLGIVTDIVSKL
+650 VLGIVTDITSKL
-662 GNGAFKILSAIMG
+662 ADGAFKILSAVMG
-675 DVHVNVLDYTE
+675 DVHLNVLDYTE

-703 TLNKIFDTVVN
+703 TLNKIIDTVVD
-714 TVVEWVQSIKKWI
+714 TVIKWVQSIKKWI

-753 AATAVSKWWKSFTEM
+753 AATAVSKWWKSFTGM

-780 LFFELLEKVKERL
+780 LFFELLEKGKERL

-830 SGLVNVIEKL
+830 SGLGAVIDKL

-847 SGFVG
+847 SGFTSS
-852 AVKDK
+852 VKEK
-857 FAPLQGFIEQFQQ
+857 FAPVQYFIEQFQQ

-881 GKIMTAFTGLAVI
+881 GKILTAFTGLAVI

-901 DALGT
+901 DALG
-906 VGKSVKDLKT
+906 SVKDVKT
-916 SAVGVLDSLKGVL
+916 SLVGVLDGVKGVL

-941 INIAMAIAILA
+941 INIALAIAILA
-952 GSLIALSFVSTEK
+952 GSLIALSFVPTEK
-965 LVPATIALGALIG
+965 LIPATIALGALIG
-978 ALAGFSAA
+978 ALAGLSAA

-1000 NKLFGGLSLVA
+1000 NKLFGGLALVA

-1037 ADIVVIFSI
+1037 ADMVAVVAIL
-1046 IGALAAGMKALTA
+1046 GVLAGGMKLLSA

-1066 GTALTLVAYAE
+1066 GTALTLIAYAE

-1137 QVLELMETVNGM
+1137 QMLGLMETVSDM
-1149 NLKKIL
+1149 SLKEIL
-1155 KGLGILGSMMVMMN
+1155 KGFGVLGSIMVMMN

-1179 ENADKAGKALL
+1179 ENADKAGKAML

-1196 YIMVEVIKI
+1196 YIMVEVIKS
-1205 IDTLSAKSIV
+1205 IDELSAKSIV

-1228 AGLTAISHFTG
+1228 AGLTAISHFAG

-1253 GAITAIAIAMKIMA
+1253 GAMAAIAIAMKIMA

-1274 ARVMASMA
+1274 ARVMAAMA
-1282 GIASAFGV
+1282 GIATAFGV

-1314 FTALMAVMS
+1314 LTALMAVMS
-1323 TMDTESITRATVSL
+1323 TMNAESLTRATVAI
-1337 DSMMAALA
+1337 DSMMVALA

-1361 IAMIALAVAAI
+1361 IAMITLAVAAI
-1372 GYVLYQLAN
+1372 GYVLYQLASL
-1381 IPNPDDLLPI
+1381 PNPEDVLPI
-1391 AVSLSSVLLALSSAM
+1391 VVSISGVLLALSAAM
-1406 QIMGSM
+1406 RIMGSM
-1412 SLDQIG
+1412 GI
-1418 TGGLGII
+1418 TGIATGSLGII
-1425 ASVATIIAIF
+1425 AGISTIVAVL
-1435 EALGGLMKLDIFR
+1435 EALGGLMKLDIFS

-1454 ISAMGKI
+1454 IAAMGKI
-1461 GEALGTFVGNLVG
+1461 GEALGTFVGNLIG

-1502 SYIVGEKNLDDKFGN
+1502 SFVDGLDDNFAS
-1517 RVQVLVKSVA
+1517 RVDVLVKA
-1527 ELTRRSF
+1527 TEKLTRRGF
-1534 VSGLSG
+1534 TAGLSSLSESDIKYDVVG
-1540 VANSNI
+1540 D
-1546 NYEVLGTN
+1546 N

-1574 ERLASTADAM
+1574 DRLASTADAM
-1584 SSIANILSE
+1584 SSVANILSE
-1593 MPTTGGFWG
+1593 MPTTGGFWD
-1602 KIVGETISM
+1602 KIVGETMSM
-1611 SDLGTQ
+1611 ETLGSQ
-1617 LTDFASA
+1617 LKSFA
-1624 MVEYC
+1624 
-1629 GIINGKDSGA
+1629 
-1639 SLDQSAVDKS
+1639 Q
-1649 KAASDV
+1649 
-1655 LLAISE
+1655 
-1661 AAPKLGGVVQG
+1661 
-1672 FTGQVN
+1672 
-1678 LTNLGTQLTDF
+1678 
-1689 ATAMVDYCEIING
+1689 AMVDYCTIITGGENG
-1702 SGGHA
+1702 VSLDVNA
-1707 ALNVDAVTAS
+1707 ITAS
-1717 KAAAD
+1717 EAASN
-1722 VLIGLS
+1722 VLINLAKN
-1728 TASPKFNGFVQM
+1728 TDNLDGFVQKI
-1740 FTGETDLGAVANQLG
+1740 TGQKDLAKLGQQLAY
-1755 IFATGLVRYSQI
+1755 FAKGLVRYSQI
-1767 IAGGYGGSGFN
+1767 IGGGYGSGFN
-1778 ADAVMASQEAVQ
+1778 SDAVMASQEAVQ
-1790 VVTALSKDI
+1790 IVTALSQNV

-1804 VIGWLTGDNTKLTNF
+1804 VIGWLTGSDTELTTFAANLTDF
-1819 GTNLKNFG
+1819 GT
-1827 EALVSYGQNCT
+1827 ALVSYGQNCT
-1838 QLSVVSI
+1838 QLSVVSM
-1845 NDASA
+1845 NDASD
-1850 CITSLVDALNLVGN
+1850 CITNLLTAFQLLNDVNVPAIGQLSETLN
-1864 INFEAL
+1864 NFTL
-1870 NMLSTALNTFTPN
+1870 NDTFVTLFST
-1883 SSFTDM
+1883 
-1889 FANAAESMKTAGSQM
+1889 AAESMKEVGSQM
-1904 IHAFN
+1904 IQAFN

-1919 STNSQTLVN
+1919 SPNAQTLVN
-1928 NFVADINTAIAS
+1928 NFVADVNTAITN
-1940 NTTVIGMSIDTLCAN
+1940 NTPVISTSIDTLCAN

-1970 VTTVCRGAASVVY
+1970 VTTVCRGAASAVY
-1983 DEYNNWATAGNWLTI
+1983 DEYNNWATAGAWLSI
-1998 GLAKGILDGKSEAI
+1998 GLAKGIRDGKSEAI
-2012 NAAVEVAGD
+2012 NAAVEVAGE

-2064 SDNIASQAI
+2064 SENIATEAI
-2073 STAQIIAERIAAT
+2073 STAQIIAENIAAT
-2086 MDEDFEYQPTIRPVL
+2086 MDEDFEYEPTIRPVL

-2108 GLNSFD
+2108 GLNAFD
-2114 SNFANRSMNLA
+2114 RSFANRSMNLA
-2125 GNIDRVRKA
+2125 GSIDRVRKA

-2149 QNGGSNTYNFNQ
+2149 QNGGATTYNFTQN
-2161 YNYSPKALSRIDLY
+2161 NYSPKALSRIDLY